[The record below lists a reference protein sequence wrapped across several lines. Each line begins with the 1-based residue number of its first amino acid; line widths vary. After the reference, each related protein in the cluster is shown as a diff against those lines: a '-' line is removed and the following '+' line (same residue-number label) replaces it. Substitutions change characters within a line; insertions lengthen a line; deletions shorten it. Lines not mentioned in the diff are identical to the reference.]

1 MTAPEEPPG
10 AAGERT
16 ALAWQRTALGVVV
29 GCFLL
34 AFRALLLDEGWL
46 AVGAGLLGITMA
58 VGSVITL
65 PLRRNTPD
73 AASSAWLLLLVA
85 CGAVIALG
93 SLGAAAGLSLLLR

>member
-1 MTAPEEPPG
+1 MSAPDEPPG

-34 AFRALLLDEGWL
+34 AFRALLLDEAWL
-46 AVGAGLLGITMA
+46 AVGAGSLGVMLA

-73 AASSAWLLLLVA
+73 AAGSAWLLLRLA
-85 CGAVIALG
+85 CAAVIALG
-93 SLGAAAGLSLLLR
+93 LLGVAAGLAMLVR